1 MKSNSNLIMTFKEW
15 LSFDFPL
22 NEYIFNCSG
31 SGQVDMGIY
40 TWPKYGDPLINEP
53 IGVSVSIDLNM
64 LQSCNEFIKSGNLN
78 TKSVHCSFKVDNDTK
93 RRGKKEINR
102 GIISQT
108 LKNNNIRN
116 IKLPPDIFLKEMVKT
131 KFTISPEGN
140 GVDTHR
146 TWEALY
152 LKSIPVVEEHEGIM
166 KKYEGL
172 PIVYT

>member
-1 MKSNSNLIMTFKEW
+1 
-15 LSFDFPL
+15 
-22 NEYIFNCSG
+22 
-31 SGQVDMGIY
+31 MGIY

-108 LKNNNIRN
+108 LKNNNIRIKN
-116 IKLPPDIFLKEMVKT
+116 IFI
-131 KFTISPEGN
+131 
-140 GVDTHR
+140 
-146 TWEALY
+146 
-152 LKSIPVVEEHEGIM
+152 
-166 KKYEGL
+166 
-172 PIVYT
+172 